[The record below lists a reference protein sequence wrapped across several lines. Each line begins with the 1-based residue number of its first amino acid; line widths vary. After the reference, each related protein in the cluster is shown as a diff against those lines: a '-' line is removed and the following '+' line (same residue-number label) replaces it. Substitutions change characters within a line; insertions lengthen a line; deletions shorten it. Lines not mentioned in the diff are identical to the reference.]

1 MSTLTRMKTSR
12 YSRHWDILLG
22 DNADIYLRLW
32 LRHVVMERAEWVTT
46 GSSLGG
52 IHRTIRHN
60 AAVITHCIG
69 YRTWATAQPTR
80 LIPDDYAHVSRL
92 WFLCNEV
99 LTLHVLCY
107 VLWQQLR
114 VSRGSVLQYYRWP
127 QPGQGTGSLQTHTS
141 YPIQSVIRI
150 YYSQ

>member
-80 LIPDDYAHVSRL
+80 LIPDDYAHPSPDSDSCVMR
-92 WFLCNEV
+92 FLHCMCCVMFCGSSSVYREGV
-99 LTLHVLCY
+99 CY
-107 VLWQQLR
+107 NITDDR
-114 VSRGSVLQYYRWP
+114 SPARAPGPCRPTHHIPYRA
-127 QPGQGTGSLQTHTS
+127 
-141 YPIQSVIRI
+141 
-150 YYSQ
+150 